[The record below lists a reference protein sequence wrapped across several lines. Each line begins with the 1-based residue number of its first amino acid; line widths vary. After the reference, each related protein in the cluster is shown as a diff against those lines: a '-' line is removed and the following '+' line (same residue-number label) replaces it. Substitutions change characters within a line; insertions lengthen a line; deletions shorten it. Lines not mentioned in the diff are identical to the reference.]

1 MRVRLTEADINRIV
15 RKLLTEQTQPPLAD
29 EFFKVGGN
37 ALTTNEFFSN
47 GNYLELIDIGDYY
60 TFIPYG
66 GQERLVLIDKDL
78 IKLNQSDL
86 IKVEDHIDEHI
97 RDLYNNG
104 MVEHSGRGDLDANI
118 KFRDKVFGK
127 YVKFVKGKILN
138 SMASIYRDENN
149 KRNLYIFL
157 DDSTRFIAMISIGDG
172 GEISLHLYHTYR
184 EYFNIPKN
192 ANNGFLDEMVRNV
205 FSEAF
210 GFSGGIILFGNIL
223 RVGLSDWKML
233 DTGNGKAVLNTIA
246 DKI

>member
-47 GNYLELIDIGDYY
+47 GNYLELIDVGDYY
-60 TFIPYG
+60 TFVPYG

-78 IKLNQSDL
+78 IKLNQSDP
-86 IKVEDHIDEHI
+86 IRVEDHFDEHI

-138 SMASIYRDENN
+138 SMASIYRDKNN

-157 DDSTRFIAMISIGDG
+157 EDSKIIAMISIGDDG
-172 GEISLHLYHTYR
+172 NIKLKLHHTYR

-192 ANNGFLDEMVRNV
+192 ANNGFLDEMVRNGLIDKV
-205 FSEAF
+205 R
-210 GFSGGIILFGNIL
+210 GGEYTFTKYIPGAKPLTSI
-223 RVGLSDWKML
+223 V
-233 DTGNGKAVLNTIA
+233 VLLPA
-246 DKI
+246 DFPV